1 MFILKKPLFSCNV
14 GTYKNNKPKHKNRG
28 NMHQKNIRRLV
39 KKQLKINHPHWKAMK
54 KKEKKKVIKQIMD
67 EVINDYDFSQTLNVP
82 IEELTGIEDQV
93 ISRGIRTIEEMGRY
107 IKNFYSDDLFRIDQ
121 RRPPFPEIVDKELQF
136 IDEILDDPIINT
148 LISPKGYS
156 ANHRQI
162 QPYQLFRMELLK
174 VIKYPEISYRKFCT
188 DDYFGKEQKQNRRF
202 VRLPLNTK
210 KQIDHTELCHFR
222 NSLSFTQ
229 LMNLLVYILHHLY
242 KSGCLDKSVVHAVDS
257 TELPAE
263 TNYPLCTVEIKGKK
277 IRIYSDI
284 DCDCGKRR
292 KKRDKSQYVIGYRMH
307 TLTAINPSTGHN
319 FPLVSIV
326 GAANHHDSLFLTPL
340 IKLSQAMGIDVK
352 LITADQAYHDSDGS
366 VLKDT
371 GVYVVAPPSE
381 KAVLPDNVVK
391 LPFKITCN
399 DFCEYPMKSI
409 GCSQNGHEFGCSAKS
424 GECMFESNCPKFR
437 TIPFDNG
444 FFQPMPVFNEL
455 AEKAI
460 DIRKNCERAFNL
472 IKKREGLEKTRV
484 RSQHGV
490 VARSTFTTIATLLIE
505 MANTRRKPK
514 KKDDGQKELFA
525 ATG

>member
-1 MFILKKPLFSCNV
+1 
-14 GTYKNNKPKHKNRG
+14 
-28 NMHQKNIRRLV
+28 MHAI
-39 KKQLKINHPHWKAMK
+39 
-54 KKEKKKVIKQIMD
+54 
-67 EVINDYDFSQTLNVP
+67 
-82 IEELTGIEDQV
+82 
-93 ISRGIRTIEEMGRY
+93 
-107 IKNFYSDDLFRIDQ
+107 
-121 RRPPFPEIVDKELQF
+121 
-136 IDEILDDPIINT
+136 
-148 LISPKGYS
+148 
-156 ANHRQI
+156 
-162 QPYQLFRMELLK
+162 
-174 VIKYPEISYRKFCT
+174 
-188 DDYFGKEQKQNRRF
+188 
-202 VRLPLNTK
+202 
-210 KQIDHTELCHFR
+210 
-222 NSLSFTQ
+222 
-229 LMNLLVYILHHLY
+229 
-242 KSGCLDKSVVHAVDS
+242 DS
-257 TELPAE
+257 TELPVE
-263 TNYPLCTVEIKGKK
+263 TNYPLCTVEVKGKK
-277 IRIYSDI
+277 IRIYSDL

-307 TLTAINPSTGHN
+307 TLTAINPSTGHS

-391 LPFKITCN
+391 LPIRITCN
-399 DFCEYPMKSI
+399 DFCEHPMKSM
-409 GCSQNGHEFGCSAKS
+409 GCSQNGHEFRCGAKP

-437 TIPFDNG
+437 TISFDNG

-460 DIRKNCERAFNL
+460 EIRKNCERAFNL
-472 IKKREGLEKTRV
+472 MKKREGLEKTRV

-505 MANTRRKPK
+505 MAGTRRKPK
-514 KKDDGQKELFA
+514 KKYDGQKELFA